1 MADDGRCPVCGALR
15 LPGDR
20 LSYQAGQL
28 LHMECYEATRRP
40 PEEEGAESSTETGA

>member
-1 MADDGRCPVCGALR
+1 MADDGRCPVCRALR

-40 PEEEGAESSTETGA
+40 PEEEGDEPSTETGA